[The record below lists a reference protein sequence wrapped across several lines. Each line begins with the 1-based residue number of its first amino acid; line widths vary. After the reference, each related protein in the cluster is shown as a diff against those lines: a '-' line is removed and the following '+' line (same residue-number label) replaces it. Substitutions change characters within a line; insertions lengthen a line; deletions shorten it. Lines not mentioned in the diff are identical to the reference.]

1 MKRKY
6 LRRHRKIRKMFPL
19 ILVFLLLGGTFYF
32 LFFSQVFTIKNFS
45 ISGERSIDSNE
56 LKEAISSF
64 LNHRRFIFAA
74 NNFFI
79 LKTTELEET
88 ILSKFKRIEKVTIQ
102 KKIPNFFTSRRFSG
116 AGLKIEVKEKNLNL
130 IWCQQ
135 KFKVSELPSGLEE
148 ATKLEE
154 TVALEERRC
163 FYLDQNGMVFGRP
176 FDIDLENLEREK
188 LINSPF
194 ILVEEEGRI
203 SNLEERIV
211 APELVYFIFQIKTT
225 LPKIAG
231 LRMMKGNII
240 PNSAGEIHI
249 ETEEGWQ
256 VYFDTTR
263 DITSQVKVLDLVLR
277 EKITKEERETLE
289 YIDLRVQGRIYY
301 K

>member
-1 MKRKY
+1 MKRPFY
-6 LRRHRKIRKMFPL
+6 RRKVRRKRKVIFL
-19 ILVFLLLGGTFYF
+19 ILTLFLLGGIFYS
-32 LFFSQVFTIKNFS
+32 LFFSQIFRIEKFL
-45 ISGERSIDSNE
+45 ISGGRSIDSDQ
-56 LKEAISSF
+56 LGKTISSF
-64 LNHRRFIFAA
+64 LSSRWFVFTA

-79 LKTTELEET
+79 LKEAELEEI
-88 ILSKFKRIEKVTIQ
+88 ILSEHRRIEGADIQ
-102 KKIPNFFTSRRFSG
+102 KKFPNS
-116 AGLKIEVKEKNLNL
+116 LKIEIKEKNLNL
-130 IWCQQ
+130 IWCQ
-135 KFKVSELPSGLEE
+135 KESKDEVISEEDIEMSDVELPISL
-148 ATKLEE
+148 T
-154 TVALEERRC
+154 LEERKC
-163 FYLDQNGMVFGRP
+163 FYLDQNGMVFGKP
-176 FDIDLENLEREK
+176 FGIDLENLEKEK

-211 APELVYFIFQIKTT
+211 APELVYSIFQIKTT

-231 LRMMKGNII
+231 LRMTKGNIV

-277 EKITKEERETLE
+277 EKITKEEREALE
-289 YIDLRVQGRIYY
+289 YIDLRVRGRIYY